1 MLDVIKP
8 CPNRDI
14 PACAEIEIPEA
25 RYDSLGTRLPEPTG
39 LSPRD
44 PAAQLRSARLMVE
57 LGSISWIGGLRNGF
71 QTDLA
76 GQPLRIRNGGSGGLV
91 LIESRSVRR
100 AIFGPFS
107 IGAAYLR
114 TTAPFS

>member
-14 PACAEIEIPEA
+14 PARTENEIPKA

-44 PAAQLRSARLMVE
+44 PAAQLHSGRLMVE
-57 LGSISWIGGLRNGF
+57 PGSISWIGGLRNGF
-71 QTDLA
+71 QADLA
-76 GQPLRIRNGGSGGLV
+76 GQPIGFATAG
-91 LIESRSVRR
+91 R
-100 AIFGPFS
+100 AGWS
-107 IGAAYLR
+107 W
-114 TTAPFS
+114 